1 MGQAVSTSALW
12 GAKQL
17 LGAPSKLENFES
29 IIDSAFMPAGLGPM
43 LLSPDM
49 SKCLDE
55 LCLDSNLPLLQLAEL
70 QDHRV
75 GGVMTPLI
83 EGSKTV
89 ADALRVVLMFNC
101 RHAEPFYWTG
111 SMRGDHAALTAW
123 FDRPAELSITQVE
136 RLRVLGVFQLVA
148 GFKSAL
154 GEAFQPTLIRIKPT
168 CSETDW
174 PSYFLGVP
182 IESNAPETELLLAR
196 SCLTLPAPLRRG
208 VHEAPELV
216 LERERYQEDTKTE
229 LLRNDTC
236 SWIRGHLPGGNCD
249 LTQLAARLNC
259 DKRTLQRRFERHLSC
274 RFSDLVDDVRAEM
287 CIPLLE
293 SGIFPMQAIA
303 EQLGYATSGNFSR
316 FFQRR
321 FGCTQRD
328 WTRLALT
335 A

>member
-174 PSYFLGVP
+174 PSHFLGVP

>member
-17 LGAPSKLENFES
+17 LGAPSKLENFEA

-43 LLSPDM
+43 LLSPDI

-101 RHAEPFYWTG
+101 RHAEPLYWTG

-136 RLRVLGVFQLVA
+136 RLCVLGVFQLVA

-174 PSYFLGVP
+174 PSHFFRCAHR
-182 IESNAPETELLLAR
+182 EQCAR
-196 SCLTLPAPLRRG
+196 
-208 VHEAPELV
+208 
-216 LERERYQEDTKTE
+216 D
-229 LLRNDTC
+229 
-236 SWIRGHLPGGNCD
+236 
-249 LTQLAARLNC
+249 
-259 DKRTLQRRFERHLSC
+259 
-274 RFSDLVDDVRAEM
+274 
-287 CIPLLE
+287 
-293 SGIFPMQAIA
+293 
-303 EQLGYATSGNFSR
+303 
-316 FFQRR
+316 
-321 FGCTQRD
+321 
-328 WTRLALT
+328 
-335 A
+335 